1 MNSTK
6 QSELIILLKTYI
18 KNWKLFLFS
27 FIFCVGLAGGYI
39 LLKNPVFKID
49 ANILIKED
57 SKSGGLASN
66 MLKSIPVSD
75 MLGVGG
81 GAVDDE
87 VEIISSYSNIFETV
101 KSLNLNVKYIEG
113 FLKKKEFYLD
123 SPIKVYSIEPNMADT
138 FRFRVEMKV
147 LVDKDENVKVKAYYD
162 GDKIADV
169 KSKFPVKVNTLFGDF
184 IVDKTNFFEPDE
196 KLRMRVYFDGC
207 RGTALTIKRNLG
219 ISIVSKK
226 SNVINLTNE
235 DELPNRSVDLL
246 NVLIEKYNDYGLNEK
261 NAEAIR
267 TDEFLSKRLLLLES
281 QLKTAESNVEIYKEK
296 NELTDLGVEAELL
309 VKKSSDFR
317 ENIIRVETQYS
328 IISMLE
334 DFVKNP
340 ENRYSVVP
348 TSFGINLETASGV
361 ISSYNSML
369 LYRNKLLRSSSLEN
383 PILESLNEQI
393 DTIRYSVIMNIE
405 SIKHGIQ
412 CTLDDLKAQEAK
424 FINRIKGV
432 PKREREYIE
441 LRRLLEI
448 KQTLYVYLL
457 QQQEENAMKLAA
469 YNPKA
474 QIVDK
479 AFIYNKPVKPM
490 KKLIALAALLFS
502 ILLPMGYIYIRNMI
516 RSKFDDKAS
525 LDDLNIVVSDEIH
538 ASKDSVLFSGKN
550 SISEENIRGLR
561 SSVIRKLGK
570 DSVSNTILVAS
581 ICKGE
586 GKSFIALNLA
596 LSFAKMGKKTIIVD
610 SDLRT
615 DEYPIYLNSEVVS
628 FSEYGLVDIIKDNVA
643 AASVIKRTN
652 IDENLYILP
661 SGKSSN
667 IASELLL
674 NKKLSVLLDELKKSF
689 DYIIFDSVRLLDY
702 PDTVA
707 LFDISDCT
715 IFVTRANYSDKQTLG
730 YIETLIENNKLSKY
744 ICVVN
749 DVKSE

>member
-1 MNSTK
+1 MGK
-6 QSELIILLKTYI
+6 IYQSELKTLVNTYL
-18 KNWKLFLFS
+18 KNWKLFAVS
-27 FIFCVGLAGGYI
+27 FVVCVGLAGVY
-39 LLKNPVFKID
+39 LLIKNPEFKID

-57 SKSGGLASN
+57 SKPGGLASN

-101 KSLNLNVKYIEG
+101 KSLNLNIRYIEG

-138 FRFRVEMKV
+138 FRFSVEMKV
-147 LVDKDENVKVKAYYD
+147 FVDKNENVKVKAYYD

-184 IVDKTNFFEPDE
+184 IVEKTKFFESDE
-196 KLRMRVYFDGC
+196 KLRMKVLFDGY

-219 ISIVSKK
+219 VSIVSKK
-226 SNVINLTNE
+226 SNVINITNE

-246 NVLIEKYNDYGLNEK
+246 NVLIEKYNNYGQNEK

-267 TDEFLSKRLLLLES
+267 TDEFLSKRLNLLES
-281 QLKTAESNVEIYKEK
+281 QLQTAERNVEIYREK
-296 NELTDLGVEAELL
+296 NELTNLGAEAELL
-309 VKKSSDFR
+309 VNKSSDFR
-317 ENIIRVETQYS
+317 ENIIRIETQYS

-361 ISSYNSML
+361 VSSYNSML

-393 DTIRYSVIMNIE
+393 DTIRYSVILNIE

-424 FINRIKGV
+424 FIDRIKGV
-432 PKREREYIE
+432 PKIEREYIE

-448 KQTLYVYLL
+448 KQSLYVYLL

-474 QIVDK
+474 QIIDK
-479 AFIYNKPVKPM
+479 AFVYTRPVKPM
-490 KKLIALAALLFS
+490 TKLIALAALLFAV
-502 ILLPMGYIYIRNMI
+502 LLPMGYLYLRKMLS
-516 RSKFDDKAS
+516 SKFSSKAS
-525 LDDLNIVVSDEIH
+525 LADFEISVSDEVHSADKSIMF
-538 ASKDSVLFSGKN
+538 DGGYSVA
-550 SISEENIRGLR
+550 EEDIRNLR
-561 SSVIRKLGK
+561 SSVFRMLDNSL
-570 DSVSNTILVAS
+570 DSKSLLVTS
-581 ICKGE
+581 INKGE
-586 GKSFIALNLA
+586 GKSFISLNLA
-596 LSFAKMGKKTIIVD
+596 LSVAKMGKKVLLID
-610 SDLRT
+610 ADLRT
-615 DEYPIYLNSEVVS
+615 DEGSLSADSNLYACSVQ
-628 FSEYGLVDIIKDNVA
+628 GLGDVITGGVNVA
-643 AASVIKRTN
+643 TVLKKTK
-652 IDENLYILP
+652 IDDNLFILP
-661 SGKSSN
+661 SGSVN
-667 IASELLL
+667 NNASEILL
-674 NKKLSVLLDELKKSF
+674 NAGFVSMLDELKKSF
-689 DYIIFDSVRLLDY
+689 DFIVIDSVHLLDY
-702 PDTVA
+702 
-707 LFDISDCT
+707 SDSVVLLNIVDGT
-715 IFVTRANYSDKQTLG
+715 IFVTRANYTDKQTIG
-730 YIETLIENNKLSKY
+730 YIETLVEVNGVSKY

-749 DVKSE
+749 DVKVE